1 MFLSSL
7 NIFIYSTNHCTFNKI
22 RYCTIYLW
30 KFMEIFEIEIVG
42 LFFSINIERRF
53 FNFIYRLDEI
63 YLIYIHNS
71 YLYDSCH
78 IRIATISFFVQSIH
92 IFTSC
97 ERDLKKNFAKLLSNL
112 TLSIL
117 SNLFRVNNSRL
128 ITNDSHWIR
137 FDRSSRRY
145 FNF

>member
-1 MFLSSL
+1 
-7 NIFIYSTNHCTFNKI
+7 
-22 RYCTIYLW
+22 
-30 KFMEIFEIEIVG
+30 MEIFEIVIVG

-71 YLYDSCH
+71 YLCDSYSNCH
-78 IRIATISFFVQSIH
+78 DQFLRPINPYIH
-92 IFTSC
+92 SC
-97 ERDLKKNFAKLLSNL
+97 DLKKNFAKLLSNL

-128 ITNDSHWIR
+128 ITNDSH
-137 FDRSSRRY
+137 
-145 FNF
+145 